1 MSKKPITIHNAKEAA
16 EAHQQLAAKGYIPI
30 DRPADFGR
38 ATSPSPSSIGGG
50 MTSYIQSQLYCG
62 EPRTLAKAA
71 RDRIPL
77 VFASSGN
84 EMPTPDNIGT
94 KGLGYMQWGGNNQI
108 PNIVSLL
115 MSILP
120 YTAAGHKFNVDLITG
135 LGPQPMYCY
144 TQYVGGNISQK
155 SIPYESAGILIKGM
169 ILDIQRQLSSLESDQ
184 AESGQTE
191 SGRSRTDSQSSSDD
205 QPVLYAAV
213 PQQPQ
218 TEEEQPLKAALE
230 EQLADLK
237 ADYAEWERTN
247 AEIQDFLERNNL
259 LQTYLHL
266 AADQILL
273 GMCFPE
279 IELQQAYIDP
289 KTNKAVVTSN
299 WQPKAVGL
307 RYRPAHTARLERMDD
322 QNHINYIYIS
332 NQWYDSTEQKPEKD
346 IRIDAI
352 HALNPECPTTD
363 LERIVRQTRNS
374 NVTKAKRPTRFSLP
388 TQYPTPGRPYYPI
401 PAWWSIFAGGIYE
414 YAYTMIDDRATAK
427 KNSNV
432 IGRIIY
438 IHNDYLM
445 QMYNQMSLDTDDK
458 KRKFRDEL
466 FSEINTFLKDKDNM
480 GKPLVSFKFRDG
492 NGNTTNAWEIVEIEG
507 NSKSTADANAK
518 ELQEISSIIFFA
530 MSLDSRLVGNTPGDA
545 SSSGGTDLRERYLL
559 KQIQMSP
566 TQQLILY
573 PLHVISSRNNW
584 DRKHL
589 RWTIKREVMTTLDN
603 SKTGVTAAE
612 TQ

>member
-1 MSKKPITIHNAKEAA
+1 MSNDNKTIKVHNAKEAA
-16 EAHQQLAAKGYIPI
+16 DAHQKLVEKGYIPM
-30 DRPADFGR
+30 DSPAKFR
-38 ATSPSPSSIGGG
+38 RHTPSSSPTLGDG
-50 MTSYIQSQLYCG
+50 MAGYVRSQLYAGCSDPTKDPAG
-62 EPRTLAKAA
+62 RAA
-71 RDRIPL
+71 RDRIPI
-77 VFASSGN
+77 VFASSGT
-84 EMPTPDNIGT
+84 EMATPDKIGT
-94 KGLGYMQWGGNNQI
+94 KGLGYMQWGGNNQL

-120 YTAAGHKFNVDLITG
+120 YTAAGHKFNVDLVTG
-135 LGPQPMYCY
+135 LGPQPMYHY
-144 TQYVGGNISQK
+144 TRYIGGNIVEK
-155 SIPYESAGILIKGM
+155 EIAYESAGILLKGM
-169 ILDIQRQLSSLESDQ
+169 MLDIQRELSQLDSSEQSAPNNTNDPND
-184 AESGQTE
+184 
-191 SGRSRTDSQSSSDD
+191 TDSINFTNDLT
-205 QPVLYAAV
+205 VLKT
-213 PQQPQ
+213 PENDPFR
-218 TEEEQPLKAALE
+218 AALE

-237 ADYAEWERTN
+237 ADYQEWEKTN
-247 AEIQDFLERNNL
+247 AELQDFLERNNL

-279 IELQQAYIDP
+279 IEMQQTYIDESTNRAV
-289 KTNKAVVTSN
+289 KTTAWK
-299 WQPKAVGL
+299 PKAIGL
-307 RYRPAHTARLERMDD
+307 RYRPAHTTRLERMDE
-322 QNHINYIYIS
+322 QNRINYVYIS
-332 NQWYDSTEQKPEKD
+332 NLWYDNTVQKDGDDYK
-346 IRIDAI
+346 IDAI
-352 HALNPECPTTD
+352 PTLSPDSPVADLRRALRE
-363 LERIVRQTRNS
+363 TRNS
-374 NVTKAKRPTRFSLP
+374 NVTKSKRPTRFVLVL
-388 TQYPTPGRPYYPI
+388 QYPTPGRPYYPI

-414 YAYTMIDDRATAK
+414 YGYTIIDDRATAK

-445 QMYNQMSLDTDDK
+445 QMYNQMGLDTDDK
-458 KRKFRDEL
+458 KREFRDQI

-492 NGNTTNAWEIVEIEG
+492 NGNTTNAWEIVEIES
-507 NSKSTADANAK
+507 NNKSTAEANQK

-545 SSSGGTDLRERYLL
+545 SSHGGTDLRERYLL

-573 PLHVISSRNNW
+573 PLQVISSHNEW
-584 DRKHL
+584 DRRHL

-603 SKTGVTAAE
+603 SKTGITAAE

>member
-1 MSKKPITIHNAKEAA
+1 MSNDKKNITVHNAKEAA
-16 EAHQQLAAKGYIPI
+16 EAHQQLAAKGYIPM
-30 DRPADFGR
+30 DRPAAFGR
-38 ATSPSPSSIGGG
+38 TTPKSSPTLGDGMAGYVRSQIYAGCCDPSKDPAGH
-50 MTSYIQSQLYCG
+50 
-62 EPRTLAKAA
+62 AA
-71 RDRIPL
+71 RDRIPI
-77 VFASSGN
+77 VFASSGT
-84 EMPTPDNIGT
+84 EMPTPDKIGT
-94 KGLGYMQWGGNNQI
+94 KGLGYMQWGGNNQL

-120 YTAAGHKFNVDLITG
+120 YTAAGHKFNVDLVTG
-135 LGPQPMYCY
+135 LGPQPMYHY
-144 TQYVGGNISQK
+144 TQYVGGNITEK
-155 SIPYESAGILIKGM
+155 DIPYESAGILLKGM
-169 ILDIQRQLSSLESDQ
+169 MLDIQRQLSQL
-184 AESGQTE
+184 
-191 SGRSRTDSQSSSDD
+191 D
-205 QPVLYAAV
+205 QPSTTDGQPVPYAAV

-218 TEEEQPLKAALE
+218 SQPLKTALE

-237 ADYAEWERTN
+237 ADYQEWEKTN
-247 AEIQDFLERNNL
+247 AELQDFLERNNL
-259 LQTYLHL
+259 LQTYLHM

-279 IELQQAYIDP
+279 IELQQTYIDENTRRAV
-289 KTNKAVVTSN
+289 KTTAWK
-299 WQPKAVGL
+299 PKAVGL
-307 RYRPAHTARLERMDD
+307 RYRPAHTTRLERMDE
-322 QNHINYIYIS
+322 QNRINYVYIS
-332 NQWYDSTEQKPEKD
+332 NQWYDITVQKDGDDYK
-346 IRIDAI
+346 IDAI
-352 HALNPECPTTD
+352 PTLNPDAPVAD
-363 LERIVRQTRNS
+363 LRRALRETRNS
-374 NVTKAKRPTRFSLP
+374 NVTKSKRPTRFVLP
-388 TQYPTPGRPYYPI
+388 THYPTPGRPYYPI

-414 YAYTMIDDRATAK
+414 YGYTIIDDRATAK

-445 QMYNQMSLDTDDK
+445 QMYNQNNCDTNEK
-458 KRKFRDEL
+458 KQQLRDQIYT
-466 FSEINTFLKDKDNM
+466 EINTFLKNKDNM

-492 NGNTTNAWEIVEIEG
+492 NGNTTNAWEIVDVES
-507 NSKSTADANAK
+507 NSKSTAEANQK

-545 SSSGGTDLRERYLL
+545 SSHGGTDLRERYLL

-573 PLHVISSRNNW
+573 PLQVISTHNEW

-603 SKTGVTAAE
+603 SKTGVTTAD

>member
-1 MSKKPITIHNAKEAA
+1 MSDNKKITVHNAKEAA
-16 EAHQQLAAKGYIPI
+16 EAHQQLAAKGYIPM
-30 DRPADFGR
+30 DRPAAFGR
-38 ATSPSPSSIGGG
+38 TTPKSSPTLGEGMAGYVRSQIYAGCSDPSKDPAG
-50 MTSYIQSQLYCG
+50 
-62 EPRTLAKAA
+62 RAA
-71 RDRIPL
+71 RDRIPI
-77 VFASSGN
+77 VFASSGT
-84 EMPTPDNIGT
+84 EMPTDDKIGT
-94 KGLGYMQWGGNNQI
+94 KGLGYMQWGGNNQL

-120 YTAAGHKFNVDLITG
+120 YTAAGHKFNVDLVTG
-135 LGPQPMYCY
+135 LGPQPMYHYC
-144 TQYVGGNISQK
+144 QYVGGNVSEK
-155 SIPYESAGILIKGM
+155 DIPYESAGILLKGM
-169 ILDIQRQLSSLESDQ
+169 MLDIQRQLDQIDQSFSASDGSTV
-184 AESGQTE
+184 APSPTP
-191 SGRSRTDSQSSSDD
+191 SQ
-205 QPVLYAAV
+205 
-213 PQQPQ
+213 
-218 TEEEQPLKAALE
+218 QPLKKALE

-237 ADYAEWERTN
+237 ADYAEWERVN

-279 IELQQAYIDP
+279 IELQQTYIDDATNRAV
-289 KTNKAVVTSN
+289 KTTAWK
-299 WQPKAVGL
+299 PKAVGI
-307 RYRPAHTARLERMDD
+307 RYRPAHTTRLERMDE
-322 QNHINYIYIS
+322 QNRINYVYIS
-332 NQWYDSTEQKPEKD
+332 NQWYDITVQKDGDDYK
-346 IRIDAI
+346 IDAI
-352 HALNPECPTTD
+352 PTLNPESPVAD
-363 LERIVRQTRNS
+363 LRRVLRETRNS
-374 NVTKAKRPTRFSLP
+374 NVTKSKRPTRFVLP

-401 PAWWSIFAGGIYE
+401 PSWWSIFAGGIYE

-445 QMYNQMSLDTDDK
+445 QMYNQNNCDTKEK
-458 KRKFRDEL
+458 KKQLRDEIYT
-466 FSEINTFLKDKDNM
+466 EINTFLKDKDNM

-492 NGNTTNAWEIVEIEG
+492 NGNTTNAWEIVDIES
-507 NSKSTADANAK
+507 NSKSTAEANQK

-545 SSSGGTDLRERYLL
+545 SSHGGTDLRERYLL

-573 PLHVISSRNNW
+573 PLQVISAHNEW
-584 DRKHL
+584 DRRHL
-589 RWTIKREVMTTLDN
+589 RWAIKREVMTTLDN
-603 SKTGVTAAE
+603 SKTGIAAAE

>member
-1 MSKKPITIHNAKEAA
+1 MSNDNKSITVHNAKEAA
-16 EAHQQLAAKGYIPI
+16 EAHQQLAAKGYTPMS
-30 DRPADFGR
+30 RPAAFGR
-38 ATSPSPSSIGGG
+38 TTPKSSPTLGEGMAGYVRSQIYAGCSDPSKDPAG
-50 MTSYIQSQLYCG
+50 
-62 EPRTLAKAA
+62 RAA
-71 RDRIPL
+71 RDRIPI
-77 VFASSGN
+77 VFASSGT
-84 EMPTPDNIGT
+84 EMPTDDKIGT
-94 KGLGYMQWGGNNQI
+94 KGLGYMQWGGNNQL

-120 YTAAGHKFNVDLITG
+120 YTAAGHKFNVDLVTG
-135 LGPQPMYCY
+135 LGPQPMYHYC
-144 TQYVGGNISQK
+144 QYVGGNISEK
-155 SIPYESAGILIKGM
+155 DIPYESAGILLKGM
-169 ILDIQRQLSSLESDQ
+169 MLDIQRQLSQLDQGFSVSDGSTV
-184 AESGQTE
+184 APSSTP
-191 SGRSRTDSQSSSDD
+191 SQ
-205 QPVLYAAV
+205 
-213 PQQPQ
+213 
-218 TEEEQPLKAALE
+218 QPLKNALE
-230 EQLADLK
+230 EQLAELK
-237 ADYAEWERTN
+237 ADYAEWERVNT
-247 AEIQDFLERNNL
+247 EIEDFLERNNL

-279 IELQQAYIDP
+279 IELQQTYIDENTSRAV
-289 KTNKAVVTSN
+289 KTTAWK
-299 WQPKAVGL
+299 PKAVGL
-307 RYRPAHTARLERMDD
+307 RYRPAHTTRLERMDE
-322 QNHINYIYIS
+322 QNRINYVYIS
-332 NQWYDSTEQKPEKD
+332 NQWYDITVQKDGEDYK
-346 IRIDAI
+346 IDAI
-352 HALNPECPTTD
+352 PTLNPESPAAD
-363 LERIVRQTRNS
+363 LRRVLRETRNS
-374 NVTKAKRPTRFSLP
+374 NVTKSKRPTRFVLP
-388 TQYPTPGRPYYPI
+388 TQFPTPGRPYYPI

-445 QMYNQMSLDTDDK
+445 QMYNQNNCDTKDK
-458 KRKFRDEL
+458 KQQLRDQIY
-466 FSEINTFLKDKDNM
+466 SEINTFLKDKDNM

-492 NGNTTNAWEIVEIEG
+492 NGNTTNAWEIVDVES
-507 NSKSTADANAK
+507 NSKSTAEANQK

-545 SSSGGTDLRERYLL
+545 SSHGGTDLRERYLL

-573 PLHVISSRNNW
+573 PLKVISSHNEW

-603 SKTGVTAAE
+603 SKTGITAAE

>member
-1 MSKKPITIHNAKEAA
+1 MSDNKKITVHNAKEAA
-16 EAHQQLAAKGYIPI
+16 EAHQQLAAKGYIPM
-30 DRPADFGR
+30 DRPAAFGR
-38 ATSPSPSSIGGG
+38 TTPKSSPTLGEGMAGYVRSQIYAGCSDPSKDPAG
-50 MTSYIQSQLYCG
+50 
-62 EPRTLAKAA
+62 RAA
-71 RDRIPL
+71 RDRIPI
-77 VFASSGN
+77 VFASSGT
-84 EMPTPDNIGT
+84 EMPTDDKIGT
-94 KGLGYMQWGGNNQI
+94 KGLGYMQWGGNNQL

-120 YTAAGHKFNVDLITG
+120 YTAAGHKFNVDLVTG
-135 LGPQPMYCY
+135 LGPQPMYHYC
-144 TQYVGGNISQK
+144 QYVGGNVSEK
-155 SIPYESAGILIKGM
+155 DIPYESAGILLKGM
-169 ILDIQRQLSSLESDQ
+169 MLDIQRQLDQIDQSFSASDGSTV
-184 AESGQTE
+184 APSPTP
-191 SGRSRTDSQSSSDD
+191 SQ
-205 QPVLYAAV
+205 
-213 PQQPQ
+213 
-218 TEEEQPLKAALE
+218 QPLKKALE

-237 ADYAEWERTN
+237 ADYAEWERVN

-279 IELQQAYIDP
+279 IELQQTYIDDATNRAV
-289 KTNKAVVTSN
+289 KTTAWK
-299 WQPKAVGL
+299 PKAVGI
-307 RYRPAHTARLERMDD
+307 RYRPAHTTRLERMDE
-322 QNHINYIYIS
+322 QNRINYVYIS
-332 NQWYDSTEQKPEKD
+332 NQWYDITVQKDGDDYK
-346 IRIDAI
+346 IDAI
-352 HALNPECPTTD
+352 PTLNPESPVAD
-363 LERIVRQTRNS
+363 LRRDLRETRNS
-374 NVTKAKRPTRFSLP
+374 NVTKSKRPTRFVLP

-401 PAWWSIFAGGIYE
+401 PSWWSIFAGGIYE

-445 QMYNQMSLDTDDK
+445 QMYNQNNCDTKEK
-458 KRKFRDEL
+458 KKQLRDEIYT
-466 FSEINTFLKDKDNM
+466 EINTFLKDKDNM

-492 NGNTTNAWEIVEIEG
+492 NGNTTNAWEIVDIES
-507 NSKSTADANAK
+507 NSKSTAEANQK

-545 SSSGGTDLRERYLL
+545 SSHGGTDLRERYLL

-573 PLHVISSRNNW
+573 PLQVISAHNEW
-584 DRKHL
+584 DRRHL
-589 RWTIKREVMTTLDN
+589 RWAIKREVMTTLDN
-603 SKTGVTAAE
+603 SKTGIAAAE

>member
-1 MSKKPITIHNAKEAA
+1 MSDNKKITVHNAKEAA
-16 EAHQQLAAKGYIPI
+16 EAHQQLAAKGYIPM
-30 DRPADFGR
+30 DRPAAFGR
-38 ATSPSPSSIGGG
+38 TTPKSSPTLGEGMAGYVRSQIYAGCSDPSKDPAG
-50 MTSYIQSQLYCG
+50 
-62 EPRTLAKAA
+62 RAA
-71 RDRIPL
+71 RDRIPI
-77 VFASSGN
+77 VFASSGT
-84 EMPTPDNIGT
+84 EMPTDDKIGT
-94 KGLGYMQWGGNNQI
+94 KGLGYMQWGGNNQL

-120 YTAAGHKFNVDLITG
+120 YTAAGHKFNVDLVTG
-135 LGPQPMYCY
+135 LGPQPMYHYC
-144 TQYVGGNISQK
+144 QYVGGNVSEK
-155 SIPYESAGILIKGM
+155 DIPYESAGILLKGM
-169 ILDIQRQLSSLESDQ
+169 MLDIQRQLDQIDQSFSASDGSTV
-184 AESGQTE
+184 APSPTP
-191 SGRSRTDSQSSSDD
+191 SQ
-205 QPVLYAAV
+205 
-213 PQQPQ
+213 
-218 TEEEQPLKAALE
+218 QPLKKALE

-237 ADYAEWERTN
+237 ADYAEWERVN

-279 IELQQAYIDP
+279 IELQQTYIDDATNRAV
-289 KTNKAVVTSN
+289 KTTAWK
-299 WQPKAVGL
+299 PKAVGI
-307 RYRPAHTARLERMDD
+307 RYRPAHTTRIERMDE
-322 QNHINYIYIS
+322 QNRINYVYIS
-332 NQWYDSTEQKPEKD
+332 NQWYDITVQKDGDDYK
-346 IRIDAI
+346 IDAI
-352 HALNPECPTTD
+352 PTLNPESPVAD
-363 LERIVRQTRNS
+363 LRRVLRETRNS
-374 NVTKAKRPTRFSLP
+374 NVTKSKRPTRFVLP

-401 PAWWSIFAGGIYE
+401 PSWWSIFAGGIYE

-445 QMYNQMSLDTDDK
+445 QMYNQNNCDTKEK
-458 KRKFRDEL
+458 KKQLRDEIYT
-466 FSEINTFLKDKDNM
+466 EINTFLKDKDNM

-492 NGNTTNAWEIVEIEG
+492 NGNTTNAWEIVDIES
-507 NSKSTADANAK
+507 NSKSTAEANQK

-545 SSSGGTDLRERYLL
+545 SSHGGTDLRERYLL

-573 PLHVISSRNNW
+573 PLQVISAHNEW
-584 DRKHL
+584 DRRHL
-589 RWTIKREVMTTLDN
+589 RWAIKREVMTTLDN
-603 SKTGVTAAE
+603 SKTGIAAAE

>member
-1 MSKKPITIHNAKEAA
+1 MSDNKKITVHNAKEAA
-16 EAHQQLAAKGYIPI
+16 EAHQQLAAKGYIPM
-30 DRPADFGR
+30 DRPAAFGR
-38 ATSPSPSSIGGG
+38 TTPKSSPTLGEGMAGYVRSQISAGCSDPSKDPAG
-50 MTSYIQSQLYCG
+50 
-62 EPRTLAKAA
+62 RAA
-71 RDRIPL
+71 RDRIPI
-77 VFASSGN
+77 VFASSGT
-84 EMPTPDNIGT
+84 EMPTDDKIGT
-94 KGLGYMQWGGNNQI
+94 KGLGYMQWGGNNQL

-120 YTAAGHKFNVDLITG
+120 YTAAGHKFNVDLVTG
-135 LGPQPMYCY
+135 LGPQPMYHYC
-144 TQYVGGNISQK
+144 QYVGGNVSEK
-155 SIPYESAGILIKGM
+155 DIPYESAGILLKGM
-169 ILDIQRQLSSLESDQ
+169 MLDIQRQLDQIDQSFSASDGSTV
-184 AESGQTE
+184 APSPTP
-191 SGRSRTDSQSSSDD
+191 SQ
-205 QPVLYAAV
+205 
-213 PQQPQ
+213 
-218 TEEEQPLKAALE
+218 QPLKKALE

-237 ADYAEWERTN
+237 ADYAEWERVN

-279 IELQQAYIDP
+279 IELQQTYIDDATNRAV
-289 KTNKAVVTSN
+289 KTTAWK
-299 WQPKAVGL
+299 PKAVGI
-307 RYRPAHTARLERMDD
+307 RYRPAHTTRLERMDE
-322 QNHINYIYIS
+322 QNRINYVYIS
-332 NQWYDSTEQKPEKD
+332 NQWYDITVQKDGDDYK
-346 IRIDAI
+346 IDAI
-352 HALNPECPTTD
+352 PTLNPESPVAD
-363 LERIVRQTRNS
+363 LRRVLRETRNS
-374 NVTKAKRPTRFSLP
+374 NVTKSKRPTRFVLP

-401 PAWWSIFAGGIYE
+401 PSWWSIFAGGIYE

-445 QMYNQMSLDTDDK
+445 QMYNQNNCDTKEK
-458 KRKFRDEL
+458 KKQLRDEIYT
-466 FSEINTFLKDKDNM
+466 EINTFLKDKDNM

-492 NGNTTNAWEIVEIEG
+492 NGNTTNAWEIVDIES
-507 NSKSTADANAK
+507 NSKSTAEANQK

-545 SSSGGTDLRERYLL
+545 SSHGGTDLRERYLL

-573 PLHVISSRNNW
+573 PLQVISAHNEW
-584 DRKHL
+584 DRRHL
-589 RWTIKREVMTTLDN
+589 RWAIKREVMTTLDN
-603 SKTGVTAAE
+603 SKTGIAAAE